1 MITLITGI
9 PRSGT
14 SLMMQLFKA
23 ANASIATDSIREEDE
38 NNPKGYYE
46 LEAVKGIV
54 KNNTFLKEY
63 DGKAIKIVAPLV
75 TFIDLS
81 LEYRVVFILRDLD
94 EVVQSQEKMVGKDQ
108 QDQKEKFKKMY
119 ALHIEKSRQF
129 LQAHAIPFIEIHH
142 RELLQNPD
150 NSLQRLIDFCGWET
164 PMAELK
170 SVIDDS
176 LYRNRKES

>member
-23 ANASIATDSIREEDE
+23 ANADIATDAIREEDE

-54 KNNTFLKEY
+54 KNNTFLKELG
-63 DGKAIKIVAPLV
+63 GKTIKIVAPLV

-81 LEYRVVFILRDLD
+81 LEYRVVFMLRDLD

-108 QDQKEKFKKMY
+108 QDQKEKFKSMY

-129 LQAHAIPFIEIHH
+129 LHAHHIPFIEIQH

-150 NSLQRLIDFCGWET
+150 ASLQRLIDFCAWET
-164 PMAELK
+164 PIDELK

>member
-23 ANASIATDSIREEDE
+23 ANAEIATDAIRTEDE

-54 KNNTFLKEY
+54 KNNQFLKEL
-63 DGKAIKIVAPLV
+63 DGKTIKIVAPLV
-75 TFIDLS
+75 SFIDLS
-81 LEYRVVFILRDLD
+81 LDYRVVFMLRDLD

-108 QDQKEKFKKMY
+108 QDQKEKFKTMY
-119 ALHIEKSRQF
+119 TLHIEKSRQF
-129 LQAHAIPFIEIHH
+129 LLSNHIPFIEIQH
-142 RELLQNPD
+142 RELLQE
-150 NSLQRLIDFCGWET
+150 SETTLQYLIDFCQWET
-164 PMAELK
+164 SIDELK
-170 SVIDDS
+170 SVIDQS
-176 LYRNRKES
+176 LYRNRKNA